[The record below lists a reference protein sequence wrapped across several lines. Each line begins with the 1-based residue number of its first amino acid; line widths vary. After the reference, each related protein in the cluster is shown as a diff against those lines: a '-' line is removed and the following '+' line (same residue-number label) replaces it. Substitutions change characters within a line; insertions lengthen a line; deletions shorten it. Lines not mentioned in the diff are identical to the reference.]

1 MIDDAAADAAASG
14 AVGGVLDPE
23 HPQGTFVLE
32 PEVMAP
38 LVARIAT
45 SEESGTHRSMC
56 PFTGAPLVTFPV
68 SSAEDVAA
76 CVARARVAQRSW
88 ARLPVRERAG
98 VLNRLGRIV
107 LDRQS
112 EALDL
117 IQLETGKTRRA
128 AFEEV
133 TDIAQVARHYAVR
146 GERYL
151 TTRRVRGMVPLL
163 AGVQVHRRPIGV
175 VGAISPWNYP
185 LVLALSEALPALL
198 AGNAVVLKPDPQTT
212 LTALWAAEAL
222 DDAGLPPGLLQVV
235 AGGPEVGESLIEHVD
250 HIAFTGSTGTGRKV
264 AARAGE
270 RLIGATLELGGKNA
284 LYVTDDVDV
293 DAAVPGIVRA
303 CFSNAGQLCVSI
315 ERLVVHEAV
324 ADEFIA
330 KFVRAVR
337 NLRLSPA
344 LDYSAEVGSLT
355 SAAQLDKVT
364 AHVDDALA
372 RGARVLAGG
381 VHRADVGPY
390 FYAPTVLDDVPA
402 QAVVT
407 REETFGPVVTITRVD
422 CDEDAVVAMND
433 TEYGL
438 HSAVWSRD
446 VARARGVAARIE
458 TGSVA
463 INDGYT
469 ITWGSVSAP
478 RGGWKASG
486 LGSRHGAASIDG
498 LTRQQTVVTS
508 RGARF
513 GATFDS
519 LYGLG
524 GDTPSRV
531 LTTALEAM
539 RKLRMA

>member
-23 HPQGTFVLE
+23 LPQGTFVLE
-32 PEVMAP
+32 PGVMAP

-45 SEESGTHRSMC
+45 SEGSGTHRSMC
-56 PFTGAPLVTFPV
+56 PFTGAPLVTFPI
-68 SSAEDVAA
+68 SSADDVAA
-76 CVARARVAQRSW
+76 CTVRARLAQRGW
-88 ARLPVRERAG
+88 ARLSVRDRAG
-98 VLNRLGRIV
+98 VLLRLGRIV
-107 LDRQS
+107 LERQS

-117 IQLETGKTRRA
+117 IQLETGKARRA
-128 AFEEV
+128 AFEEIADV
-133 TDIAQVARHYAVR
+133 AQVARHYAVR

-151 TTRRVRGMVPLL
+151 GSRRTRGMVPLL
-163 AGVQVHRRPIGV
+163 TGAQVHRRPVGV
-175 VGAISPWNYP
+175 VGVIASWSNP

-198 AGNAVVLKPDPQTT
+198 AGNAVVLKPDPQAT

-222 DDAGLPPGLLQVV
+222 DDAGLPAGLFQVV
-235 AGGPEVGESLIEHVD
+235 AGGPDVGEALIEHVD
-250 HIAFTGSTGTGRKV
+250 HISFTGSTATGRKV
-264 AARAGE
+264 ASRAGQ
-270 RLIGATLELGGKNA
+270 RLIGSMLALGGKNP
-284 LYVTDDVDV
+284 LYVMEDVDI
-293 DAAVPGIVRA
+293 DAVVPGIVRA
-303 CFSNAGQLCVSI
+303 CYSNAGQLCVSV

-324 ADEFIA
+324 ADEFVA

-337 NLRLSPA
+337 NLRLGPA

-355 SAAQLDKVT
+355 SAAQLDNVT

-402 QAVVT
+402 QAAVA

-422 CDEDAVVAMND
+422 CDEEAIAVMND

-438 HSAVWSRD
+438 HAAVWSRD
-446 VARARGVAARIE
+446 VGRARRVAARVE

-463 INDGYT
+463 INDGYS
-469 ITWGSVSAP
+469 IAWGSVSAP
-478 RGGWKASG
+478 LGGWKASG
-486 LGSRHGAASIDG
+486 LGGRHGTASIDG

-513 GATFDS
+513 GATLDN
-519 LYGLG
+519 LYGVG

-531 LTTALEAM
+531 LTTALDVM
-539 RKLRMA
+539 RRLRMA

>member
-14 AVGGVLDPE
+14 VLDPD

-32 PEVMAP
+32 PGLMAP

-45 SEESGTHRSMC
+45 SEGSGTHLSTC

-68 SSAEDVAA
+68 SSVEDVAA
-76 CVARARVAQRSW
+76 AATRARAAQRAW

-98 VLNRLGRIV
+98 VLQRLGRIV
-107 LDRQS
+107 LERQS
-112 EALDL
+112 EVLDL
-117 IQLETGKTRRA
+117 IQLETGKARRA

-133 TDIAQVARHYAVR
+133 ADIAQVARHYAVR

-151 TTRRVRGMVPLL
+151 SSRRVSGVIPLL
-163 AGVQVHRRPIGV
+163 AGVQVHRRPVGV
-175 VGAISPWNYP
+175 VGSIVPWSYP

-198 AGNAVVLKPDPQTT
+198 AGNAVLLKPDPQTT

-222 DDAGLPPGLLQVV
+222 DDAGLPAGLFQVV
-235 AGGPEVGESLIEHVD
+235 AGGPDVGEALIEHVD
-250 HIAFTGSTGTGRKV
+250 HIAFTGSSATGRMV
-264 AARAGE
+264 ASRAGA

-284 LYVTDDVDV
+284 LYVTEDVDV
-293 DAAVPGIVRA
+293 DMVVPGIVRA
-303 CFSNAGQLCVSI
+303 CFSNAGQLCVSV

-324 ADEFIA
+324 AEEFVA

-337 NLRLSPA
+337 DLRLGPA
-344 LDYSAEVGSLT
+344 LDYSAEIGSLT
-355 SAAQLDKVT
+355 SAAQLDKVA

-381 VHRADVGPY
+381 VHRADIGPY

-402 QAVVT
+402 QAVVA
-407 REETFGPVVTITRVD
+407 REETFGPVVTVVRVE
-422 CDEDAVVAMND
+422 CDEEAVAVMND

-438 HSAVWSRD
+438 HAAVWCRD
-446 VARARGVAARIE
+446 VARARRVAARVE

-469 ITWGSVSAP
+469 LTWGSVSAP
-478 RGGWKASG
+478 LGGWKASG
-486 LGSRHGAASIDG
+486 LGGRHGAASIDG
-498 LTRQQTVVTS
+498 LTRRQTVVTS
-508 RGARF
+508 RGARV
-513 GATFDS
+513 GATLDS
-519 LYGLG
+519 LYDRG
-524 GDTPSRV
+524 GDTPTRV
-531 LTTALEAM
+531 LTAALATM